1 MAGGS
6 SQSMLGPYLSL
17 FAASEIFIF
26 VFIEIVTKIEAVQ
39 RVIFKTA
46 QVRDYIIFIVLFGLF
61 SIFGTYVGVQ
71 TEYNSISNI
80 RDIGPMVAGLVAGP
94 YAGIAVGLI
103 GGIHRFFMGGVSAV
117 PCALATILAGVLAG
131 AVYHLNKGQLPGIVP
146 AMAFGGLV
154 EVLHGFLALIMIQP
168 FSVASAIFLE
178 SIPQM
183 IIANSLGVAI
193 CVIVIHS
200 RIEIFRIIPAE

>member
-146 AMAFGGLV
+146 AIAFGGLV

-200 RIEIFRIIPAE
+200 RIEISRIIPTE

>member
-26 VFIEIVTKIEAVQ
+26 VFIEIVTKIETVQ

-200 RIEIFRIIPAE
+200 RIEISRIIPTE

>member
-26 VFIEIVTKIEAVQ
+26 VFIEIVTKIETVQ

-146 AMAFGGLV
+146 AMAFGALV
-154 EVLHGFLALIMIQP
+154 EVLHGLLALIMIQP

-200 RIEIFRIIPAE
+200 RIEISRIIPTE

>member
-26 VFIEIVTKIEAVQ
+26 VFIEIVTKIETVQ

-200 RIEIFRIIPAE
+200 RIEISRMIPTE